1 VSLSKRELAELEAAG
16 GQIISDPAW
25 ARLYAAL
32 ARRIGRRAA
41 ARWGTPTYSMGGGRR
56 GR

>member
-16 GQIISDPAW
+16 WQIISDPAW

-32 ARRIGRRAA
+32 ARRLGRRTAT
-41 ARWGTPTYSMGGGRR
+41 RWGTPTYSMGGGRR